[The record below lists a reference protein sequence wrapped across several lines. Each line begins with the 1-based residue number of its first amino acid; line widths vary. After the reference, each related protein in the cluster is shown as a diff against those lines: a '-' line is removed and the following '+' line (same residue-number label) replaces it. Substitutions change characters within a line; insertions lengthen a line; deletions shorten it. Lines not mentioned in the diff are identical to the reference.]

1 MRNTGWDY
9 RVEDSAKSGVIRWSF
24 VIIILVIVVG
34 LAPRVGGL
42 FIKFAIIPG
51 GALILPCTKRFTVNP
66 GVTMSPHS
74 LPPRPPSVPSPH
86 SMLNN
91 RAPSFR
97 VCPPPAVSTLAEQA
111 LAIRLWLDAIRIR
124 VTVSPRINPAARLL
138 TETLVYAR
146 L

>member
-9 RVEDSAKSGVIRWSF
+9 RVEDSAKSGVIRRSF

-34 LAPRVGGL
+34 LAPRVGSL

-51 GALILPCTKRFTVNP
+51 AALILPCTKRFTVNP
-66 GVTMSPHS
+66 GVTMSPRS
-74 LPPRPPSVPSPH
+74 RPLPSPLSVSSPY

-97 VCPPPAVSTLAEQA
+97 VCPPPAASTLAEQA
-111 LAIRLWLDAIRIR
+111 LAIRLWLGAIRIR
-124 VTVSPRINPAARLL
+124 VTVSPRINPAAQLL
-138 TETLVYAR
+138 TETLVDR
-146 L
+146 